1 MFEEPQEDSV
11 PLRLRRILAGDERA
25 AAWLYD
31 VFAPP
36 LFRRLAQRYGS
47 TDRNAIEDL
56 VQEAFLALWRNDR
69 RLIGELLRRDP
80 APDRRAVERLLWDQ
94 ACGVASNRRR
104 TLRSFRPVALDEA
117 LAGALESPAGT
128 DAGTAEEA
136 SIRRE
141 LLALLDD
148 CLRRAGSRVYLYL
161 KLRHR
166 DGLSPDE
173 IATVTGWSKK
183 ATYKLKQ
190 ALDDALGRCAEA
202 LRIVPP

>member
-1 MFEEPQEDSV
+1 MPAV
-11 PLRLRRILAGDERA
+11 LRRILAGDERA

-36 LFRRLAQRYGS
+36 LYRRLAQRYGGG
-47 TDRNAIEDL
+47 DKPAIEDL

-69 RLIGELLRRDP
+69 RLIGELVRRDP

-104 TLRSFRPVALDEA
+104 TLRSFRPVALEDAPVRE
-117 LAGALESPAGT
+117 LAAPTGENSG
-128 DAGTAEEA
+128 GAEERT
-136 SIRRE
+136 IRRE

-148 CLRRAGSRVYLYL
+148 CLRRAGARLYLYL
-161 KLRHR
+161 KFRHR
-166 DGLSPDE
+166 DGLTPEE
-173 IATVTGWSKK
+173 IAAATGWSKK

-190 ALDDALGRCAEA
+190 ALDGALSRCAEA